1 MTSALEF
8 SHTFLFS
15 PLQILLVSANND
27 VDGEDD
33 KDEDEDDYG
42 YGYRMVMIVYD
53 AAIPLLSREFKC
65 ESMSKGRLIVVQYFK
80 Q

>member
-42 YGYRMVMIVYD
+42 YGYGYSD
-53 AAIPLLSREFKC
+53 GDDCL
-65 ESMSKGRLIVVQYFK
+65 
-80 Q
+80 